1 MFSGKEAEDLGLV
14 TELAADPEAAA
25 EDLARELID
34 PFPRPAGRHE
44 AAVQLQTWTASP
56 RRTFARERVEQLFL
70 LFNAN
75 TKAAREAALRKVA
88 PQFGPRRSR

>member
-1 MFSGKEAEDLGLV
+1 MTRSPDQ
-14 TELAADPEAAA
+14 LAATKR
-25 EDLARELID
+25 L
-34 PFPRPAGRHE
+34 FN
-44 AAVQLQTWTASP
+44 QTWTASP